1 MNKFQR
7 SLSTPFRK
15 ISASNKNLLGEAL
28 KNVLLL
34 ETLATLS
41 DNLFFVWKNTCEKVK
56 NQNMYDVARE
66 IL

>member
-41 DNLFFVWKNTCEKVK
+41 DNLFFV
-56 NQNMYDVARE
+56 
-66 IL
+66 